1 MTIKRPEFFDVFP
14 KRPIIGTV
22 HLKALPGSPAY
33 DNDLA
38 ATIEAA
44 LHDAEVYEWGGCA
57 ALIVENF
64 FDAPFLKDQV
74 GPETIAAM
82 ARVATLIRQKTK
94 LPLGINVLRNDAISA
109 MAIAAACDCQFIRV
123 NVLAWAMLTDQ
134 GVIEGKSAQLLRF
147 RAQLQ
152 ANVLVLADCLVKH
165 AVPLAPQSMEFVAMD
180 TWERGG
186 ADALIISGVGTGKA
200 TDEGEVRQA
209 RKGAP
214 DAPLLIGSGVNE
226 ANVGSLLTV
235 ADGAIV
241 GTSFKVDGKIDNP
254 VELAR
259 VQRLV
264 ALARK

>member
-1 MTIKRPEFFDVFP
+1 M
-14 KRPIIGTV
+14 
-22 HLKALPGSPAY
+22 
-33 DNDLA
+33 
-38 ATIEAA
+38 
-44 LHDAEVYEWGGCA
+44 
-57 ALIVENF
+57 
-64 FDAPFLKDQV
+64 
-74 GPETIAAM
+74 
-82 ARVATLIRQKTK
+82 
-94 LPLGINVLRNDAISA
+94 
-109 MAIAAACDCQFIRV
+109 
-123 NVLAWAMLTDQ
+123 
-134 GVIEGKSAQLLRF
+134 
-147 RAQLQ
+147 
-152 ANVLVLADCLVKH
+152 
-165 AVPLAPQSMEFVAMD
+165 
-180 TWERGG
+180 
-186 ADALIISGVGTGKA
+186 IISGVGTGKA